1 MDKRATTKATL
12 LIMSLFF
19 LQPVA
24 FGSWLAM
31 IPYIKATLGLTKS
44 ELAIALL
51 GMPIALI
58 PTMQFAGRIV
68 AKIGPRKTFAFVL
81 PLQTAAILL
90 PFTATSVG
98 TLFLALAVV
107 GAIVAF
113 LEVGL
118 NTYAGRLEKSADV
131 MIMQRC
137 HGFWAL
143 GVAAGSF
150 VATVLFGLGP
160 VLAVFIL
167 CSVSAALGVWAGLA
181 LPRLLGEDDS
191 KAVKPQKLREMPKAL
206 FVISAFVLSV
216 TLAEGAMSD
225 WAAVYLA
232 ERWDNGPE
240 DAGIA
245 VTVFAAFLA
254 GGRFIGDWLKR
265 RLGAR
270 GVARL
275 TVGFAMTGVLVLT
288 IPTPVQFVFIGV
300 ALIGLGVSI
309 AFPLGISAA
318 AALDDT
324 HEAQNIATM
333 SMIAISGF
341 LIGPPATGF
350 VAEALSLQIALLG
363 LLPGLMLS
371 LWLTRI
377 FASSNDG

>member
-1 MDKRATTKATL
+1 
-12 LIMSLFF
+12 
-19 LQPVA
+19 
-24 FGSWLAM
+24 
-31 IPYIKATLGLTKS
+31 
-44 ELAIALL
+44 
-51 GMPIALI
+51 
-58 PTMQFAGRIV
+58 
-68 AKIGPRKTFAFVL
+68 
-81 PLQTAAILL
+81 
-90 PFTATSVG
+90 
-98 TLFLALAVV
+98 
-107 GAIVAF
+107 
-113 LEVGL
+113 
-118 NTYAGRLEKSADV
+118 
-131 MIMQRC
+131 
-137 HGFWAL
+137 
-143 GVAAGSF
+143 
-150 VATVLFGLGP
+150 
-160 VLAVFIL
+160 
-167 CSVSAALGVWAGLA
+167 VWAGLA

-206 FVISAFVLSV
+206 FVISVFVLSV

-318 AALDDT
+318 AALDDK

-341 LIGPPATGF
+341 LIGP
-350 VAEALSLQIALLG
+350 

>member
-1 MDKRATTKATL
+1 
-12 LIMSLFF
+12 MSLFF

-51 GMPIALI
+51 GMPLALI

-98 TLFLALAVV
+98 TLFLALAVL

-167 CSVSAALGVWAGLA
+167 CFVSAALGVWAGLA

-206 FVISAFVLSV
+206 FVISVFVLSV

-318 AALDDT
+318 AALDDK